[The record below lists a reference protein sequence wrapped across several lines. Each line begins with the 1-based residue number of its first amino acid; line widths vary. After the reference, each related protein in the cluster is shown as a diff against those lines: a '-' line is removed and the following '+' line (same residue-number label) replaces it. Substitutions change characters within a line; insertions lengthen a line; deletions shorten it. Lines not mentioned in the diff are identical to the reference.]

1 MQATSVPTMGGEL
14 FPQEFEEIFQEHYV
28 LVYRTAYGIT
38 GRVEDA
44 EDVVQTIFLRL
55 LQRACPPTCPPKRPR
70 RRKPWRRWERPLEL
84 VKNPKGYLYRAAVN
98 LSLTIVQTRRRR
110 ALTEDSE
117 DLAVSLPARVSTR
130 AEDLHRKLYEAIAQL
145 KPKAAAIVIL
155 RYLHNHSDA
164 EIAKMLGTSRGVIAV
179 TLYRS
184 RAHLKK
190 LLDASLDT

>member
-1 MQATSVPTMGGEL
+1 MQTASVPTMVGEPL
-14 FPQEFEEIFQEHYV
+14 TREFDEIFHEHYV
-28 LVYRTAYGIT
+28 RVYRTAYGVT

-55 LQRACPPTCPPKRPR
+55 LQRDAPR
-70 RRKPWRRWERPLEL
+70 DF

-98 LSLTIVQTRRRR
+98 LSLTMVQVRRRR
-110 ALTEDSE
+110 ALTEESE
-117 DLAVSLPARVSTR
+117 DLAASIPARTSSR
-130 AEDLHRKLYEAIAQL
+130 AEELHRQLYEAIAQL
-145 KPKAAAIVIL
+145 KPKAAAILIL

-184 RAHLKK
+184 RARLKK
-190 LLDASLDT
+190 LLNASLGEGS

>member
-1 MQATSVPTMGGEL
+1 MHTATVRTMAGEL

-44 EDVVQTIFLRL
+44 EDIVQTIFLRL
-55 LQRACPPTCPPKRPR
+55 LKRERPR
-70 RRKPWRRWERPLEL
+70 DF

-98 LSLTIVQTRRRR
+98 LSLTIVQARRRR

-117 DLAVSLPARVSTR
+117 DLAALLPARVSTR
-130 AEDLHRKLYEAIAQL
+130 AEELHRKLYEAIAEL
-145 KPKAAAIVIL
+145 KPKAAAIVVL

-190 LLDASLDT
+190 PLTPSLGDE

>member
-1 MQATSVPTMGGEL
+1 MQATSVPTMVRDL
-14 FPQEFEEIFQEHYV
+14 FPQEFEEIFHEHYV

-55 LQRACPPTCPPKRPR
+55 LQR
-70 RRKPWRRWERPLEL
+70 ERPSDL

-117 DLAVSLPARVSTR
+117 DMAASLPARVSSR
-130 AEDLHRKLYEAIAQL
+130 AEELHRKLYEAIAQL

-164 EIAKMLGTSRGVIAV
+164 EIARMLGTSRGVIAV

-190 LLDASLDT
+190 LLAASLGDES

>member
-1 MQATSVPTMGGEL
+1 MVDEL
-14 FPQEFEEIFQEHYV
+14 FPQQFEETFQERYV

-44 EDVVQTIFLRL
+44 EDVVQTVFLRL
-55 LQRACPPTCPPKRPR
+55 LQR
-70 RRKPWRRWERPLEL
+70 ERPPEL
-84 VKNPKGYLYRAAVN
+84 LNNPRGYLYRAAVN
-98 LSLTIVQTRRRR
+98 SSLTIVQTRRRR

-117 DLAVSLPARVSTR
+117 DAAVSIPARVSSR
-130 AEDLHRKLYEAIAQL
+130 AEELHQKLYEAIAQL

-155 RYLHNHSDA
+155 RYLHNCSDA
-164 EIAKMLGTSRGVIAV
+164 EIAKTLGTSRGVIAV

-190 LLDASLDT
+190 LLNASLGDSSMGEQS

>member
-1 MQATSVPTMGGEL
+1 MG
-14 FPQEFEEIFQEHYV
+14 
-28 LVYRTAYGIT
+28 RA
-38 GRVEDA
+38 RV
-44 EDVVQTIFLRL
+44 R
-55 LQRACPPTCPPKRPR
+55 RHRPSPR
-70 RRKPWRRWERPLEL
+70 RRRAGAGLGGGGGA
-84 VKNPKGYLYRAAVN
+84 VTYLYRAAVN

-117 DLAVSLPARVSTR
+117 GLAASLPARASSG
-130 AEDLHRKLYEAIAQL
+130 AEELHRKLYEAIAQL

-190 LLDASLDT
+190 LLAASLDTKRRLSDT

>member
-1 MQATSVPTMGGEL
+1 MQATSVPTMAGNL
-14 FPQEFEEIFQEHYV
+14 FPREFEEIFQEHYV

-55 LQRACPPTCPPKRPR
+55 LQR
-70 RRKPWRRWERPLEL
+70 ERPPEL

-110 ALTEDSE
+110 AQTEDSE
-117 DLAVSLPARVSTR
+117 DLAAFLPARVPGRRSLGEGGSSR

-164 EIAKMLGTSRGVIAV
+164 EIA
-179 TLYRS
+179 
-184 RAHLKK
+184 
-190 LLDASLDT
+190 

>member
-1 MQATSVPTMGGEL
+1 MHTASVRTMAGEL
-14 FPQEFEEIFQEHYV
+14 FPQEFEDIFEEHYV
-28 LVYRTAYGIT
+28 LVYRTAYGVT

-55 LQRACPPTCPPKRPR
+55 LQRERPR
-70 RRKPWRRWERPLEL
+70 EF
-84 VKNPKGYLYRAAVN
+84 VKNPRGYLYRSAVN
-98 LSLTIVQTRRRR
+98 ASLTIVQARRRR

-117 DLAVSLPARVSTR
+117 DLAASLPTRVSSR
-130 AEDLHRKLYEAIAQL
+130 AEELHRKLYEAIAQL

-164 EIAKMLGTSRGVIAV
+164 EIAKMLGTSRGSIAV

-190 LLDASLDT
+190 LLAASSGDES

>member
-1 MQATSVPTMGGEL
+1 MYTPSVRTMAGEL
-14 FPQEFEEIFQEHYV
+14 FPQEFEEIFEEHYV
-28 LVYRTAYGIT
+28 LVYRTAYGVT

-55 LQRACPPTCPPKRPR
+55 LQRETSRDF
-70 RRKPWRRWERPLEL
+70 

-98 LSLTIVQTRRRR
+98 LSLTIVQARRRR

-117 DLAVSLPARVSTR
+117 ALAASLPARVPSR
-130 AEDLHRKLYEAIAQL
+130 AEELHRKLYEAIAQL

-179 TLYRS
+179 MLYRS
-184 RAHLKK
+184 RAQLKK
-190 LLDASLDT
+190 LLGASPGHES